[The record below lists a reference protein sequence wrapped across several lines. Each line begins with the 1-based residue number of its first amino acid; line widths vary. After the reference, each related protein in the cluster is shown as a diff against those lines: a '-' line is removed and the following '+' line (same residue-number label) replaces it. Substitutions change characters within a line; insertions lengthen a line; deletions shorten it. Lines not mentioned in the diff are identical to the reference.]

1 MKFQLGLWS
10 KTPSK
15 YIFVVATMLLLSGWL
30 YFRIS
35 TINPVILQDEW
46 VYVVSSKTESIWSQ
60 TPAYN
65 FGNYLFNL
73 VYSMTNLC
81 GTAFYSCAKIMNILF
96 VSTFAL
102 SVFWMALKFL
112 PFGWSYL
119 LLVATY
125 LSPISIYASMYLP
138 ESMYFALLAMSIIPI
153 IERLK
158 GASIQM
164 WIWAGALLGL
174 AALAKPH
181 TLFSVAAVGIFL
193 LIFEA
198 SAGSNV
204 RQVIKSALFFAVAFL
219 LARLGVGL
227 AIAGPKAL
235 DVFGTYG
242 AGSAVGEFATSIGS
256 TGSSNGNSIVGAGPV
271 AGALNLFIPQL
282 TIHSL
287 VLAALL
293 GCVLCILVL
302 TLLESITKKQQS
314 PVTSFALL
322 MVIWLVLMLIVV
334 ALFTGW
340 ITGQGDDHRDRVL
353 LRYYEFILPI
363 AAVPAM
369 AYLYDSKLFA
379 KVKVVY
385 RIPVAVL
392 FFVMTTASFSG
403 FFGRLE
409 IQIADAPSIAGLISD
424 ASVWNWVGVVTAV
437 GLVALAF
444 YPRQAPYIVLTTF
457 VLSMAG
463 MGYQTQNQY
472 LDARGNRNSQ
482 DIAGQYVRDFVPQ
495 TEHAEVVVLANSRFA
510 GRVASF
516 WLETNNDLLILPPG
530 TSVEVS
536 DLPAESVWVLALDE
550 TSLEAPSAR
559 KIAGEGFIL
568 YEVTDK

>member
-1 MKFQLGLWS
+1 
-10 KTPSK
+10 
-15 YIFVVATMLLLSGWL
+15 MLLLSAWL
-30 YFRIS
+30 YFRIAN
-35 TINPVILQDEW
+35 TNPVILQDEW

-73 VYSMTNLC
+73 VYSATNLC
-81 GTAFYSCAKIMNILF
+81 GTAFYSCAKITNILF
-96 VSTFAL
+96 VSIFAL
-102 SVFWMALKFL
+102 SVFWIALKFL

-125 LSPISIYASMYLP
+125 LSPINIYASMYLP
-138 ESMYFALLAMSIIPI
+138 ESMYFALLALAIIPI

-181 TLFSVAAVGIFL
+181 ALFSVAAIGIFL

-198 SAGSNV
+198 SAGSNLKELV
-204 RQVIKSALFFAVAFL
+204 KSTVFFAVTFFIV
-219 LARLGVGL
+219 RLGVGL
-227 AIAGPKAL
+227 AIAGPKAI
-235 DVFGTYG
+235 DIFGTYG

-256 TGSSNGNSIVGAGPV
+256 TGNNSGNSVVGAGPV
-271 AGALNLFIPQL
+271 VGALNLFVPQL

-302 TLLESITKKQQS
+302 ALLESITRKQHS

-322 MVIWLVLMLIVV
+322 MIIWLALMLIVV

-353 LRYYEFILPI
+353 LRYYEFVLPI

-385 RIPVAVL
+385 RIPVAVV
-392 FFVMTTASFSG
+392 FFMMTTASFSG

-409 IQIADAPSIAGLISD
+409 IQIADAPSIAGLISE
-424 ASVWNWVGVVTAV
+424 AAIWNWVGVVTAV

-457 VLSMAG
+457 ALSMSG
-463 MGYQTQNQY
+463 LGYQTQNQY

-482 DIAGQYVRDFVPQ
+482 DIAGQFVRDFVPR
-495 TEHAEVVVLANSRFA
+495 TEHADVVVLANSRFA

-516 WLETNNDLLILPPG
+516 WMETNNDLLIVPQG
-530 TSVEVS
+530 TNVRVS
-536 DLPAESVWVLALDE
+536 ELPAETVWVLALDD

-559 KIAGEGFIL
+559 KIPGDGFIL
-568 YEVTDK
+568 YEVLDK